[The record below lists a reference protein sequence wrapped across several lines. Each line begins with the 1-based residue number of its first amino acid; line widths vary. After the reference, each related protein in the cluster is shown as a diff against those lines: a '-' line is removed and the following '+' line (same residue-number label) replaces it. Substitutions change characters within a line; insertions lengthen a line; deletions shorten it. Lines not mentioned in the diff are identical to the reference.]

1 MHWLGFIIAL
11 ILFLSYDALLSYVLF
26 THQREKL
33 FNMIILNLQKI
44 KIKMPASI
52 PATSQQVT
60 LQFHS

>member
-44 KIKMPASI
+44 KMPASI